1 MKEKSQNQPSSN
13 TENPPRRD
21 HDDISIQ
28 STESETLGGLD
39 NNNTEKLGRPPHNV
53 SPTQADETIMGD
65 PESMSR
71 VSSGP
76 AYSVFS
82 KNTKRWILALVTAAS
97 FVSPMTANIYFP
109 AIPPIAEDL
118 NISVSLVNLTLTSYM
133 IFQGLSPSIFGDFG
147 DMAGRRPAYILAFLI
162 YVFANIGLALQRNF
176 VALLILRCVQSA
188 GSSGTLALG
197 FAVVAD
203 ISSTAERGKYMG
215 IVGAGI
221 NVGPALGPV
230 LGGILSQ
237 YLGWPAIFWFCAIFS
252 GVWMIPFILSAPETC
267 RKVVGNGS
275 IAPPK
280 WNRSLL
286 DLYSYRGDVTSQNI
300 PKQKL
305 KFPNPLKTLY
315 IVFEKEMAIILA
327 INAIIYL
334 AFILVAATLST
345 LFKETYGYNDLQI
358 GLCYLPYGFGCALAV
373 VGQGYVL
380 DWNYRR
386 IAKKIGFTINRKR
399 GDDLGKFPIETA
411 RIQPV
416 YPTLLAGIAT
426 LIGYG
431 WALQVETSVAVPL
444 VLVFLIGMFVPTSF
458 SVLNTLIVD
467 LNPHAPAT
475 ATAANNLVRCM
486 FGAAAT
492 AAIDHMISG
501 MGRGWCF
508 TFLALLNLATI
519 PALRFVDKRG
529 MRWRA
534 AKSKREAMNMT

>member
-1 MKEKSQNQPSSN
+1 MDGRSENQPSTNASN
-13 TENPPRRD
+13 PHSHD
-21 HDDISIQ
+21 HDNISIR
-28 STESETLGGLD
+28 SSESESPADTD
-39 NNNTEKLGRPPHNV
+39 HVPEKIGEAAING
-53 SPTQADETIMGD
+53 SATKTNETIMGD
-65 PESMSR
+65 PENMTR

-76 AYSVFS
+76 AYSTFS
-82 KNTKRWILALVTAAS
+82 KNTKRWILAMVTAAS
-97 FVSPMTANIYFP
+97 FISPMTANIYFP
-109 AIPPIAEDL
+109 ALNPISKDL
-118 NISVSLVNLTLTSYM
+118 DISVSLINLTLTSYM
-133 IFQGLSPSIFGDFG
+133 IFQGLSPTIFGDFG
-147 DMAGRRPAYILAFLI
+147 DMAGRRPAYIVAFSI
-162 YVFANIGLALQRNF
+162 YICANIGLALQRDF
-176 VALLILRCVQSA
+176 VALLILRCLQSA

-203 ISSTAERGKYMG
+203 ISSTAKRGKYMG

-252 GVWMIPFILSAPETC
+252 GVWMVPFILSVPETC

-275 IAPPK
+275 VAPQK
-280 WNRSLL
+280 WNRSIL
-286 DLYSYRGDVTSQNI
+286 DLYRHRGDTTDQSI
-300 PKQKL
+300 PKREL

-315 IVFEKEMAIILA
+315 IVFEKEMAIILC
-327 INAIIYL
+327 INAVIYI
-334 AFILVAATLST
+334 AFILTAATLST
-345 LFKETYGYNDLQI
+345 LFKDIYGYNDLQV
-358 GLCYLPYGFGCALAV
+358 GLCYLPYGFGCAMAV

-386 IAKKIGFTINRKR
+386 IAKKIGFTIDRKR

-416 YPTLLAGIAT
+416 YPILLAGIAT

-431 WALQVETSVAVPL
+431 WALQAETSIAVPL

-467 LNPHAPAT
+467 LNPNAPAT

-492 AAIDHMISG
+492 AAIDHMIEG

-508 TFLALLNLATI
+508 TFLALLNLAMI
-519 PALRFVDKRG
+519 PLLRLVDKRG
-529 MRWRA
+529 MHWRA
-534 AKSKREAMNMT
+534 AKAKRDALKAT